1 MALHAGQKFDT
12 EPDLKMS
19 LALQQARK
27 VEIEDHG
34 ENFLMLNIFLTSKLI
49 VEVND
54 YFDCLL

>member
-1 MALHAGQKFDT
+1 MALHAGQKLDT
-12 EPDLKMS
+12 GPDLKMS
-19 LALQQARK
+19 LGLQLARK

-34 ENFLMLNIFLTSKLI
+34 DNFLMLNIFLTSKLI